1 MVIILLNTNWYYFVG
16 LNIYENI
23 KLIIGYILWAITIY
37 LWSLGVVRLWMGAQ
51 EVGST
56 FLKQLM
62 AWGYG
67 LTLMIDSVLIATI
80 SIITFI
86 LLDLFYLKKRT
97 NQTKPIIFKLIS
109 ALALTIV
116 VAVLF
121 LGVEYFLVH
130 T

>member
-1 MVIILLNTNWYYFVG
+1 
-16 LNIYENI
+16 
-23 KLIIGYILWAITIY
+23 
-37 LWSLGVVRLWMGAQ
+37 MGAQ

-56 FLKQLM
+56 FLEQLM

-109 ALALTIV
+109 ALVLTIV